1 MYKQRYLQERV
12 ELDKDLLFLFYI
24 STDARCSFCGKV
36 MTKPYSLLQHIG
48 TCHNQILNYVPPEVH
63 KQLTQLGVKDQGHE

>member
-1 MYKQRYLQERV
+1 MTEQ
-12 ELDKDLLFLFYI
+12 LDVIFEYFGK
-24 STDARCSFCGKV
+24 DARCSFCGKI

-63 KQLTQLGVKDQGHE
+63 KQLTQLGVKDQPQE

>member
-1 MYKQRYLQERV
+1 MITH
-12 ELDKDLLFLFYI
+12 DLFDHSI
-24 STDARCSFCGKV
+24 SDARCSFCGKV

-63 KQLTQLGVKDQGHE
+63 KQLTQLGVKDQSQEWQMDEVFL